1 MIDLGETPPAVWG
14 RMFARLASALPGLG
28 GPQGYDDLTGDEVAA
43 IVVELEAIER
53 ERAAALA
60 SR

>member
-1 MIDLGETPPAVWG
+1 
-14 RMFARLASALPGLG
+14 MFARLASALPGLG
-28 GPQGYDDLTGDEVAA
+28 GPQGYDDLTEDEVAA

-53 ERAAALA
+53 ERAAAIKA